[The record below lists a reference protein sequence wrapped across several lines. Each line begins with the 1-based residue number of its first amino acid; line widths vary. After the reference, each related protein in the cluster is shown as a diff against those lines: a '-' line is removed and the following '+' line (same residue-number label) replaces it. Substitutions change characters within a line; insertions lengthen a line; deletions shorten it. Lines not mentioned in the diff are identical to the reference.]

1 MRFLEHSVSQPWCI
15 LPERIDELVAV
26 AQRATEAT
34 PEMLEAYHARAL
46 ERAEQAG
53 VRNGVAILNVDGPLF
68 KRANLFVKFSGA
80 TSYEILRRD
89 LQVALDD
96 PKVRSILLIV
106 DSPGGEAS
114 GCDEL
119 ATAIYEAR
127 TKKPITAYV
136 SGMAASGGYW
146 IAAAASRIVVSDM
159 AMLGS
164 IGVALGLPDKK
175 ADEARTGRRT
185 FEFVSS
191 QSPGKRP
198 DPATD
203 EGRTRVQKMVD
214 DLAAVFVEAVAKYR
228 GVTTDAV
235 LKRFGGGG
243 MLIGRA
249 AVKAGMADEVGQLE
263 AVIASMRGGPVPNRS
278 GPNVSAP
285 PAPVDVTAPI
295 APKVLVD
302 EAAKIRAVLQSEN
315 GQAMPA
321 LAGVLALDLNLPL
334 ATCEAVLKAGRRS
347 YEAAK
352 AKAETPKMDYAEYK
366 RGRGTLGVDDMPSS
380 GPDHHAG
387 WSSAVA
393 SANGARATT

>member
-1 MRFLEHSVSQPWCI
+1 MRFLEHSVSQPWAI

-26 AQRATEAT
+26 AQRATEAS
-34 PEMLEAYHARAL
+34 PEALEAYRSHHL
-46 ERAEQAG
+46 ERSERAG
-53 VRNGVAILNVDGPLF
+53 IRNGVAVLDVEGPLF
-68 KRANLFVKFSGA
+68 KRANLFVKLSGA

-89 LQVALDD
+89 LQVALDN
-96 PKVRSILLIV
+96 PEVKSILLVI

-127 TKKPITAYV
+127 AKKPITAYV

-164 IGVALGLPDKK
+164 IGVALAVPDKK
-175 ADEARTGRRT
+175 AEEARTGRRT

-203 EGRTRVQKMVD
+203 EGRNRVQKLVD
-214 DLAAVFVEAVAKYR
+214 DLAAVFVDAVAKYR
-228 GVTTDAV
+228 GVSPDAV
-235 LKRFGGGG
+235 LKRFGGWG

-249 AVKAGMADEVGQLE
+249 AVKAGMADEVGQFE
-263 AVIASMRGGPVPNRS
+263 AVIAGMRTTPARVRIGARAS
-278 GPNVSAP
+278 P
-285 PAPVDVTAPI
+285 PPPPMVTAPPI
-295 APKVLVD
+295 APTALVD
-302 EAAKIRAVLQSEN
+302 DAAKIRAVLQSEN
-315 GQAMPA
+315 GKQMPA
-321 LAGVLALDLNLPL
+321 LAAVLALDLNLPL
-334 ATCEAVLKAGRRS
+334 ATCEAVLKAGRRA

-352 AKAETPKMDYAEYK
+352 TKAATPALDFADYK
-366 RGRGTLGVDDMPSS
+366 RGRGTLGIDVLPSS
-380 GPDHHAG
+380 LTHKDG
-387 WSSAVA
+387 WSK
-393 SANGARATT
+393 ATAATNSTR